1 MSSLSEFDIIKRY
14 FSFAETSQGSSHA
27 DTLVGIGDD
36 AAVIAAHKN
45 PLVVA
50 TDTLIEGVHFPP
62 EFLAKH
68 VASRVMGVNLSDF
81 AAMGATPRW
90 MTMALSLPHI
100 DTDWLAAFS
109 QRLAEICQQYNVTL
123 IGGDTTRIDHGLVI
137 SLTVMGETKTSSGL
151 CLRRNGAQVGDD
163 VWVSGSLGKGAG
175 ALQLLMPSKNSM
187 PWICNKK
194 SKAELLSSFYMPE
207 PRLALGNGLVGVA
220 TAAIDI
226 SDGLMAD
233 ANHIAMQSQVKII
246 IDGDALPIHSGL
258 ETNLNRQIVQQWVL
272 SGGDEY
278 ELLFTAPTEQSST
291 IESLSLALAL
301 PCTKIGTVTE
311 SLKEYKS
318 KKDGVSVFG
327 AGWDSQSL
335 KGYTHF

>member
-1 MSSLSEFDIIKRY
+1 
-14 FSFAETSQGSSHA
+14 
-27 DTLVGIGDD
+27 
-36 AAVIAAHKN
+36 
-45 PLVVA
+45 
-50 TDTLIEGVHFPP
+50 
-62 EFLAKH
+62 
-68 VASRVMGVNLSDF
+68 
-81 AAMGATPRW
+81 
-90 MTMALSLPHI
+90 
-100 DTDWLAAFS
+100 
-109 QRLAEICQQYNVTL
+109 L

-137 SLTVMGETKTSSGL
+137 SLTVMGETQTRSGL

-163 VWVSGSLGKGAG
+163 VWVSGSLGKGAA

-187 PWICNKK
+187 PWICNKESK
-194 SKAELLSSFYMPE
+194 SELLASFYMPE
-207 PRLALGNGLVGVA
+207 PRLALGQGLVGIA
-220 TAAIDI
+220 SAAIDI

-278 ELLFTAPTEQSST
+278 ELLFTAPTDQSST

-311 SLKEYKS
+311 NLKEDKAEADS
-318 KKDGVSVFG
+318 VSVFG

>member
-1 MSSLSEFDIIKRY
+1 MTSLSEFDIIKRY
-14 FSFAETSQGSSHA
+14 FSFTEASTSRSNA

-36 AAVIAAHKN
+36 AAVVAAHKN

-68 VASRVMGVNLSDF
+68 VASRAMGVNLSDF

-109 QRLAEICQQYNVTL
+109 QRLAQICSQYNVAL

-137 SLTVMGETKTSSGL
+137 SLTVMGETQTRSGL

-163 VWVSGSLGKGAG
+163 VWVSGSLGKGAA

-187 PWICNKK
+187 PWICNKESK
-194 SKAELLSSFYMPE
+194 SELLASFYMPE
-207 PRLALGNGLVGVA
+207 PRLALGQGLVGIA
-220 TAAIDI
+220 SAAIDI

-233 ANHIAMQSQVKII
+233 ANHIAMQSQVKIV

-291 IESLSLALAL
+291 IESLSLALEL

-311 SLKEYKS
+311 SLKEDKS
-318 KKDGVSVFG
+318 ETDSVSVFG